1 MEGVSD
7 EKRKNRIER
16 VIKGEERNVRMKE
29 ERKTRIRKGTE
40 KNGRQRGREGRGNEK
55 MEEEKRGDGINDT
68 RNERK
73 RKTRE

>member
-29 ERKTRIRKGTE
+29 ERKTRIRKGTV

>member
-7 EKRKNRIER
+7 EKRKNRIKR
-16 VIKGEERNVRMKE
+16 VIKGEERNVWMKE

>member
-40 KNGRQRGREGRGNEK
+40 KNGRQREREGRGNEK
-55 MEEEKRGDGINDT
+55 MEEEKRADGINDT

-73 RKTRE
+73 LKTRE